1 MELVRELVAS
11 ERVSALVAT
20 HDPLLL
26 DVADAVVELHDGR
39 LEATRAA

>member
-11 ERVSALVAT
+11 EGVSALVAT

-26 DVADAVVELHDGR
+26 DVADTVVELHDGR